1 MYYTNIEDYE
11 QLLSQREESSSENG
25 IVLAIVVGL
34 VTALFV

>member
-11 QLLSQREESSSENG
+11 QLLSQREEGSSENG
-25 IVLAIVVGL
+25 IVLAIVMGL